1 MENYSACRI
10 DKPYRHNQNLV
21 RRFHGIFLLWSTKM
35 KTVVK
40 RFAVKI
46 GKGIYQEQPRI
57 IIGWI

>member
-1 MENYSACRI
+1 MLVGLINHIVTNLY
-10 DKPYRHNQNLV
+10 LV
-21 RRFHGIFLLWSTKM
+21 RRFHGIFLLWSTRM

-46 GKGIYQEQPRI
+46 GEGIYQEQPRI

>member
-1 MENYSACRI
+1 MLVGLINHIVTNLY
-10 DKPYRHNQNLV
+10 LV
-21 RRFHGIFLLWSTKM
+21 RRFHGIFLLWSTRM
-35 KTVVK
+35 KTVIK